1 MKKIVLSI
9 FFCIL
14 LFTNKG
20 FCTPLFTNPCKG
32 YVIGFKGLNESFN
45 SVAFQKYADRLGYCG
60 KSFSWFQDKEALQYI
75 QTLKKPYRLYGFSR
89 GAQTISVVLKQTKTK
104 PEYVLTI
111 GAYKT
116 TNVNFDEHRVRYDNF
131 FDQSGIGQK
140 SPGVFFNVSH
150 ADIEKEVSDFLIE

>member
-9 FFCIL
+9 L
-14 LFTNKG
+14 L
-20 FCTPLFTNPCKG
+20 CMPLFANACKG

-45 SVAFQKYADRLGYCG
+45 SVAFQKYTDRLGYCG

-89 GAQTISVVLKQTKTK
+89 GAQTVSDVLKQMKTK

>member
-9 FFCIL
+9 L
-14 LFTNKG
+14 L
-20 FCTPLFTNPCKG
+20 CMPLFANACKG

-89 GAQTISVVLKQTKTK
+89 GAQTVSDVLKQTKTK

-131 FDQSGIGQK
+131 FDQSGVGQK

>member
-9 FFCIL
+9 L
-14 LFTNKG
+14 L
-20 FCTPLFTNPCKG
+20 CMPLFANACKG

-89 GAQTISVVLKQTKTK
+89 GAQTVSDVLKQTKTK